1 MVNIPDASRFDAG
14 KFPLEQRMV
23 ELFRAEKGGVLS
35 GEELASAFRVSRTA
49 VWKHVKNLK
58 AKGYRIESVPSKGYR
73 FLSSPDILS
82 DIEIAAG
89 LSSKRIGRRI
99 VCVRETES
107 TNQFAFRTAE
117 EGAGDGTVVLAE
129 SQTGGKGR
137 LGRRWE
143 SPPGVNLYCSV
154 ILRPPILPVN
164 APQLTFLSAVAVAR
178 AIESV
183 THLQPRIKWPN
194 DILVHERKVA
204 GLLNEMSA
212 ETDTVHWVVL
222 GIGVNINM
230 VREQFPDDLRY
241 PASSLLLE
249 EGSPVSRVEFTRSLL
264 SILDSLYDDFLYR
277 GFESVREEWLARA
290 MIQGQRVAVSAGD
303 ADMEGTVVGI
313 DMDGALLLR
322 RCDGSSQR
330 VLSGDVRF
338 V

>member
-1 MVNIPDASRFDAG
+1 MNIPDASRADTG
-14 KFPLEQRMV
+14 KLPLEQRMV
-23 ELFRAEKGGVLS
+23 ELFRAGKGGVLS
-35 GEELASAFRVSRTA
+35 GEELAVALRVSRTA
-49 VWKHVKNLK
+49 VWKHVKSLK
-58 AKGYRIESVPSKGYR
+58 AKGYRIESLPSRGYR
-73 FLSSPDILS
+73 FLSPPDALS
-82 DIEIAAG
+82 DLELATG
-89 LSSKRIGRRI
+89 LSTKRIGRRI
-99 VCVRETES
+99 VSVRETES
-107 TNQFAFRTAE
+107 TNHLAFRRAE
-117 EGAGDGTVVLAE
+117 EGADDGTVVLAE

-212 ETDTVHWVVL
+212 ETDTIHWVVL

-230 VREQFPDDLRY
+230 EKEQFPDDLRY

-249 EGSPVSRVEFTRSLL
+249 EGAPVGRVEFTRTLL
-264 SILDSLYDDFLYR
+264 SVLDSLYDEFLCR

-290 MIQGQRVAVSAGD
+290 MIRGRRVTVSAGD
-303 ADMEGTVVGI
+303 GDMEGTVDGI
-313 DMDGALLLR
+313 DADGALLLR
-322 RCDGSSQR
+322 TCDGVSRR